1 MFAEILSTWILW
13 ALQVSRP
20 DSWAHIERPM
30 CSVRVCVCVCVHTRA
45 PTYTPTRVKKRKSQD
60 NTSCSQSPRQ
70 ATSVLQTLVEHPHTR
85 SPTQMNKLRTHE
97 RMCTPCSDCFADMY
111 GDVTNTFGMCKPA
124 CAGAQDVCLVYT
136 MFTAKMHIH
145 LCKHVR
151 ATVQQCRRH
160 ANHCGLYCNLS
171 STQETA
177 RFHSSP
183 WRSRNCVATQ
193 ASSDYTPW

>member
-1 MFAEILSTWILW
+1 MFAEILSNWILW
-13 ALQVSRP
+13 ALQVSCP

-97 RMCTPCSDCFADMY
+97 RMCTPCSHCVTNMY
-111 GDVTNTFGMCKPA
+111 GDVNNTCGMYTSA
-124 CAGAQDVCLVYT
+124 CTGAQDTCGVHTTL
-136 MFTAKMHIH
+136 TAKNVHTPAQVH
-145 LCKHVR
+145 LCDSAAMPSPCKPLR
-151 ATVQQCRRH
+151 PILQLQLCQRNYQIPQQPMAQPQLCCH
-160 ANHCGLYCNLS
+160 AS
-171 STQETA
+171 II
-177 RFHSSP
+177 
-183 WRSRNCVATQ
+183 
-193 ASSDYTPW
+193 